1 MTIMQLRL
9 QKAQPWAEYVSSPA
23 FRICPVR
30 SLYLQKAARTVQPS
44 DLFFFSTLPFPES
57 V

>member
-1 MTIMQLRL
+1 MTIMQPRL

-57 V
+57 A